1 MMLRPSATELMKSK
15 KINSRYTLVIAAA
28 KRARE
33 IVSTG
38 ITFTE
43 CKSDKPVSIAV
54 NEIAE
59 NKVTLRGPKSNTVS
73 DSESIMND
81 ILEHEAQE
89 KEENPDDNA

>member
-1 MMLRPSATELMKSK
+1 M
-15 KINSRYTLVIAAA
+15 
-28 KRARE
+28 
-33 IVSTG
+33 
-38 ITFTE
+38 
-43 CKSDKPVSIAV
+43 SIAV

-89 KEENPDDNA
+89 KEENPDENA

>member
-1 MMLRPSATELMKSK
+1 MLRPSATELMKSK

-54 NEIAE
+54 NE
-59 NKVTLRGPKSNTVS
+59 
-73 DSESIMND
+73 SIMND

-89 KEENPDDNA
+89 KEENPDENA